1 MSDNVNKP
9 QHYIQ
14 SSMEC
19 IEAIE
24 GLNLDFHQGQVL
36 KYVYR
41 HRHKHVDLARQL
53 EDLEKAEFYLKR
65 LIHFAKERIYAN
77 GHKPVRQDGQH
88 GQAMG

>member
-1 MSDNVNKP
+1 MPDNVNEPK
-9 QHYIQ
+9 HYLQ

-24 GLNLDFHQGQVL
+24 GLSLDFHQAQVL

-41 HRHKHVDLARQL
+41 HRHKHVELERQL

-77 GHKPVRQDGQH
+77 GDKLVRQDRQH
-88 GQAMG
+88 GQTMG